1 MNAYYILGVHTK
13 NRVVNAK
20 AVQEL
25 LTEYGCNIRTRVG
38 LHRVADGI
46 CAADGVI
53 LLELFG
59 EESLCNELCAKLSAL
74 DGVNVQKMVFPY

>member
-1 MNAYYILGVHTK
+1 MNAYYILGIHAK
-13 NRVVNAK
+13 NRMVNAK

-25 LTEYGCNIRTRVG
+25 LTEYGCSIRTRVG
-38 LHRVADGI
+38 LHRVSDGI

-59 EESLCNELCAKLSAL
+59 ETVLCEELYEKLSAL
-74 DGVNVQKMVFPY
+74 DGVDVQKMIFPY